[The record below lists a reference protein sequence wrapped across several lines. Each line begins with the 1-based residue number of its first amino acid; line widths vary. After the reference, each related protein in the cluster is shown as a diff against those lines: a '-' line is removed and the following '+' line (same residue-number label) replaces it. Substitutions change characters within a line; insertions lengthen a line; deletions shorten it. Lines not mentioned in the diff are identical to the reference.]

1 MLFNTICNIVMKSKT
16 VILSIFLVVIFGS
29 VNAQNK
35 NSKAP
40 QSIISRTAII
50 QKYYDLKELNELNKG
65 QLIVLYT
72 ERMKVLVKT
81 LPYIALATRSGI
93 TMEDL
98 GIPNDSQRKKDFENQ
113 EQAIANFI
121 DSMVEFQT
129 KIMPYSDKKN
139 LITAILFYESTLKS
153 WHELSE
159 SGE

>member
-1 MLFNTICNIVMKSKT
+1 MKSKS
-16 VILSIFLVVIFGS
+16 VIFSIFLIFIFS
-29 VNAQNK
+29 SLNAQNK

-40 QSIISRTAII
+40 QSIISRTAVI
-50 QKYYDLKELNELNKG
+50 QKYYDLNELKELNKG
-65 QLIVLYT
+65 QLIELYT

-93 TMEDL
+93 TMVDL
-98 GIPNDSQRKKDFENQ
+98 GIPMDSEHKKDFENQ
-113 EQAIANFI
+113 EDAIATFI
-121 DSMVEFQT
+121 ESMVNFQT
-129 KIMPYSDKKN
+129 KIMPYSDKTN